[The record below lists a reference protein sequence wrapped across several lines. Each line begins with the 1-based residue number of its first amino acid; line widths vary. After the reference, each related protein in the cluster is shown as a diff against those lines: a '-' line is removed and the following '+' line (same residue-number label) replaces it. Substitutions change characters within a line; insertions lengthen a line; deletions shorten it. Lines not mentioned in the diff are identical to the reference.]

1 MSAPSGK
8 LDQPVSP
15 ARDHISG
22 PHQALMQLVEYGDY
36 ECPYCRRAHHA
47 VRATQQRFGDEFSYT
62 FRHLPN
68 AKLHP
73 NARLAAEA
81 AEAASAQGKFW
92 EMHDALYD
100 STETLDLDGLC
111 AIADRVGLDMDEFRA
126 DLANHT
132 HEARV
137 QEDVDGAIRSH
148 SQGTPTFYVNGR
160 RYDGAWDT
168 DALIEALKPRLGFKM
183 KSLSQDF
190 AGLPAAGGLVLLL
203 SAVVAMIWAN
213 SPWAHGYMKFWETEL
228 VIGVGAWE
236 LSHTLQ
242 EWINEG
248 LMALFFFIVGLEVKR
263 ELTVGEL
270 ASPRK
275 AALPIAAALGGLA
288 APAALYLAFNAGTP
302 VAHGWGIP
310 ISTDTA
316 FTLGLLAL
324 LGPRI
329 PYSLKIFV
337 AALAIADDVG
347 AILVISVFY
356 SSEINLLALGATIGL
371 FVLAMCLNRV
381 RVYRPLPYAVIGIA
395 MWLAVLYTGVHA
407 TLAGV
412 LLAMVIP
419 TRSPPTTG
427 GLLDQ
432 TIAAFKSLEAPLH
445 EQQAD
450 EGRYQAVVRTLETV
464 TERLQSPAQ
473 RLEHSLQPWS
483 TYFVLP
489 LLALANAGI
498 PLSLGDAQLFNSLS
512 VGIVLGLVVG
522 KPLGIALATWLIVRA
537 GVVHLPEGINWRML
551 IGSACLCGIGFT
563 MSIFIANAAF
573 SDLATL
579 QLAKL
584 SIIVASV
591 VAALL
596 GWLLLRDRGAAISH
610 APPENPVPAD

>member
-1 MSAPSGK
+1 MNSKSGK

-36 ECPYCRRAHHA
+36 ECPHCRRAHA
-47 VRATQQRFGDEFSYT
+47 VVRNMQQHFGEEFSYT

-68 AKLHP
+68 VKLHP

-81 AEAASAQGKFW
+81 AEAAAAQGRFW
-92 EMHDALYD
+92 EMHEAMFESPD
-100 STETLDLDGLC
+100 TLDLAGLN
-111 AIADRVGLDMDEFRA
+111 ALAERLELDMKQFRA
-126 DLANHT
+126 DL
-132 HEARV
+132 EAHVHSDRI
-137 QEDVDGAIRSH
+137 QQDLDSAIRSN

-168 DALIEALKPRLGFKM
+168 DALAEALQPRLGFRM

-190 AGLPAAGGLVLLL
+190 AGLPASGGLVLLL
-203 SAVVAMIWAN
+203 SALVAMIWAN
-213 SPWAHGYMKFWETEL
+213 SPWAHGYMTFWETEL
-228 VIGVGAWE
+228 VLGVGSWE
-236 LSHTLQ
+236 LSHSFQ

-270 ASPRK
+270 ATPRK
-275 AALPIAAALGGLA
+275 AALPIAAAVGGLI
-288 APAALYLAFNAGTP
+288 APALLYQLFNAGTP
-302 VAHGWGIP
+302 EAHGWGIP

-324 LGPRI
+324 LGSRV

-356 SSEINLLALGATIGL
+356 SSDLNLLAMAVTLGL
-371 FVLAMCLNRV
+371 FVLAMGLNQA
-381 RVYRPLPYAVIGIA
+381 RVYRPLPYAVIGLGL
-395 MWLAVLYTGVHA
+395 WLAVMYTGVHA

-450 EGRYQAVVRTLETV
+450 EGRYQAVVQTLETV
-464 TERLQSPAQ
+464 TDRLLSPAQ
-473 RLEHSLQPWS
+473 HLERNLQPWS

-498 PLSLGDAQLFNSLS
+498 PISMDDVDLLNPLSLG
-512 VGIVLGLVVG
+512 IMLGLVAG
-522 KPLGIALATWLIVRA
+522 KPLGIGLATWLIVRS
-537 GVVHLPEGINWRML
+537 GVAHLPEGISWRIL
-551 IGSACLCGIGFT
+551 TGAAFLCGIGFT

-579 QLAKL
+579 QQAKL
-584 SIIVASV
+584 SIIVASIM
-591 VAALL
+591 AGLL
-596 GWLLLRDRGAAISH
+596 GWLLLRDRHKTKGA
-610 APPENPVPAD
+610 VGK

>member
-1 MSAPSGK
+1 MSSASGK

-36 ECPYCRRAHHA
+36 ECPHCRRAHRA
-47 VRATQQRFGDEFSYT
+47 VHGMQDRFGDEFSYT

-68 AKLHP
+68 VKLHP

-92 EMHDALYD
+92 EMHDAMFE
-100 STETLDLDGLC
+100 STDPLDFERLC
-111 AIADRVGLDMDEFRA
+111 AIAESLDLDMDEFRA
-126 DLANHT
+126 SLTDHT
-132 HEARV
+132 HDARV
-137 QEDVDGAIRSH
+137 QEDLDSAIRSH

-160 RYDGAWDT
+160 RYDGAWDS
-168 DALIEALKPRLGFKM
+168 DALAEALQPRLGFRL

-190 AGLPAAGGLVLLL
+190 AGLPAAGGLVLLV
-203 SAVVAMIWAN
+203 SAVIAMIWAN
-213 SPWAHGYMKFWETEL
+213 SPWAHSYMEFWETDL
-228 VIGVGAWE
+228 VIGVGAWQ
-236 LSHTLQ
+236 LSHTFQ

-270 ASPRK
+270 ASLRK
-275 AALPIAAALGGLA
+275 AALPIAAAIGGLV
-288 APAALYLAFNAGTP
+288 APAVLYLGFNFGTE

-324 LGPRI
+324 LGPSI
-329 PYSLKIFV
+329 PFSLKIFV

-356 SSEINLLALGATIGL
+356 SSDLNITALAAMVGL
-371 FVLAMCLNRV
+371 FMLGVGLNQA
-381 RVYRPLPYAVIGIA
+381 RVYRPLPYAVLGIA
-395 MWLAVLYTGVHA
+395 LWLAVLYTGVHA

-412 LLAMVIP
+412 LLAMLIP

-445 EQQAD
+445 EQHAD

-464 TERLQSPAQ
+464 TERLQSPAE
-473 RLEHSLQPWS
+473 RLEHNLQPWS

-498 PLSLGDAQLFNSLS
+498 PISLGDAELLNPLSL
-512 VGIVLGLVVG
+512 GIVLGLVVG
-522 KPLGIALATWLIVRA
+522 KPLGIALATWLIVKT
-537 GVVHLPEGINWRML
+537 GVAHLPEGINWRIL
-551 IGSACLCGIGFT
+551 LGASCLCGIGFT

-573 SDLATL
+573 TDVATL
-579 QLAKL
+579 QLSKL

-596 GWLLLRDRGAAISH
+596 GWVLLRERRK
-610 APPENPVPAD
+610 PAKLS

>member
-1 MSAPSGK
+1 MNSQVGK
-8 LDQPVSP
+8 LDRPVSP
-15 ARDHISG
+15 SQDHISG

-36 ECPYCRRAHHA
+36 ECPHCRRAHG
-47 VRATQQRFGDEFSYT
+47 VIRQMQDRFGDEFSYT

-68 AKLHP
+68 VKLHP

-81 AEAASAQGKFW
+81 AEAAGAQGKFW
-92 EMHDALYD
+92 EMHDAMFESPGALSLD
-100 STETLDLDGLC
+100 CLTSLARGLDLDVEQFTADLESG
-111 AIADRVGLDMDEFRA
+111 AYADRVQQDLDSA
-126 DLANHT
+126 
-132 HEARV
+132 V
-137 QEDVDGAIRSH
+137 RSN

-168 DALIEALKPRLGFKM
+168 DALVEALQPRLGFKM

-203 SAVVAMIWAN
+203 SALVAMIWAN
-213 SPWAHGYMKFWETEL
+213 SPWAQGYMDFWETEL
-228 VIGVGAWE
+228 VLGVGHWE
-236 LSHTLQ
+236 LSHTFQ

-270 ASPRK
+270 STPRE
-275 AALPIAAALGGLA
+275 AALPITAAVGGLA
-288 APAALYLAFNAGTP
+288 VPALLYLLFNSGSE

-356 SSEINLLALGATIGL
+356 STDLNLLALAITVGL
-371 FVLAMCLNRV
+371 FLLALALNRA
-381 RVYRPLPYAVIGIA
+381 RVYRPLPYAVIGIGL
-395 MWLAVLYTGVHA
+395 WLAVLYTGVHA

-432 TIAAFKSLEAPLH
+432 TIAAFNSLEAPLH

-450 EGRYQAVVRTLETV
+450 EARYQNVVRTLETV
-464 TERLQSPAQ
+464 TDRLLSPAQ
-473 RLEHSLQPWS
+473 RLERNLQPWS

-498 PLSLGDAQLFNSLS
+498 PINAGDLDLLNPLSLG
-512 VGIVLGLVVG
+512 IILGLVVG
-522 KPLGIALATWLIVRA
+522 KPLGIALATWLVVRVGIA
-537 GVVHLPEGINWRML
+537 HLPDGISWRIL
-551 IGSACLCGIGFT
+551 TGAACLCGIGFT

-573 SDLATL
+573 SDTATL

-591 VAALL
+591 MAAIL
-596 GWLLLRDRGAAISH
+596 GWLLLREKRQRKVASAVQG
-610 APPENPVPAD
+610 PA

>member
-1 MSAPSGK
+1 MDSQSGK

-15 ARDHISG
+15 SRDHISG
-22 PHQALMQLVEYGDY
+22 PHQALMQLVEYGDF
-36 ECPYCRRAHHA
+36 ECPHCRRAHA
-47 VRATQQRFGDEFSYT
+47 VVSKMQQRFGDEFSYT

-68 AKLHP
+68 KKLHP
-73 NARLAAEA
+73 NAELAAEA
-81 AEAASAQGKFW
+81 AEAAAAQGKFW
-92 EMHDALYD
+92 EMHDAMYESSL
-100 STETLDLDGLC
+100 TLDLAGLKTL
-111 AIADRVGLDMDEFRA
+111 AESIGLDMEQFSA
-126 DLANHT
+126 ELENHV
-132 HEARV
+132 HSARV
-137 QEDVDGAIRSH
+137 QQDIDSAIRSNSH
-148 SQGTPTFYVNGR
+148 GTPTFYVNGR

-168 DALIEALKPRLGFKM
+168 DALVEALQPRLGFRM

-203 SAVVAMIWAN
+203 SALVAIIWAN
-213 SPWAHGYMKFWETEL
+213 SPWAQGYMAFWETEL
-228 VIGVGAWE
+228 VVGAGAWE
-236 LSHTLQ
+236 LSHSFQ

-275 AALPIAAALGGLA
+275 AALPIAAAVGGLVV
-288 APAALYLAFNAGTP
+288 PALLYLLFNSGSP

-356 SSEINLLALGATIGL
+356 STDLNLLSLAATVSL
-371 FVLAMCLNRV
+371 FVLGMALNRA
-381 RVYRPLPYAVIGIA
+381 RVYRPLPYAVIGIGL
-395 MWLAVLYTGVHA
+395 WLAVMYTGVHA

-412 LLAMVIP
+412 LLALVIP

-464 TERLQSPAQ
+464 TDRLLSPAQ
-473 RLEHSLQPWS
+473 RLERNLQPWS

-498 PLSLGDAQLFNSLS
+498 PINPGDIDLLNPLSL
-512 VGIVLGLVVG
+512 GIVLGLVVG
-522 KPLGIALATWLIVRA
+522 KPLGIGLATWLIVRS
-537 GVVHLPEGINWRML
+537 GVAHLPEGINWRIL
-551 IGSACLCGIGFT
+551 TGAACLCGIGFT

-573 SDLATL
+573 SDWATL
-579 QLAKL
+579 QQAKL
-584 SIIVASV
+584 SIIIASV
-591 VAALL
+591 MAALL
-596 GWLLLRDRGAAISH
+596 GWLLLREKRKTR
-610 APPENPVPAD
+610 PVPEPLHE

>member
-1 MSAPSGK
+1 MSSASGK

-22 PHQALMQLVEYGDY
+22 PHQAVMQLVEYGDY
-36 ECPYCRRAHHA
+36 ECPHCRRAHFA
-47 VRATQQRFGDEFSYT
+47 VRGMQDRFGEDFSYT

-68 AKLHP
+68 VKLHP
-73 NARLAAEA
+73 NAQMAAEA

-92 EMHDALYD
+92 EMHDAMY
-100 STETLDLDGLC
+100 ETTDPLDFERLCAMAQELDLDL
-111 AIADRVGLDMDEFRA
+111 ETFKA
-126 DLANHT
+126 DLTNHT
-132 HEARV
+132 YNARV
-137 QEDVDGAIRSH
+137 QEDLDSAIRSH

-168 DALIEALKPRLGFKM
+168 GALVEALKPRLGFKM

-190 AGLPAAGGLVLLL
+190 AGLPAAGGLVLLV
-203 SAVVAMIWAN
+203 SAVIAMIWAN
-213 SPWAHGYMKFWETEL
+213 SPWAHGYMEFWETDL
-228 VIGVGAWE
+228 VIGVGTWE
-236 LSHTLQ
+236 LSHTFQ
-242 EWINEG
+242 EWINED

-263 ELTVGEL
+263 EFTVGEL
-270 ASPRK
+270 ATPRK
-275 AALPIAAALGGLA
+275 AALPIAAAIGGLI
-288 APAALYLAFNAGTP
+288 APAVLYLAFNFGTP

-324 LGPRI
+324 LGPSI

-356 SSEINLLALGATIGL
+356 SSDLNMTALATTIGL
-371 FVLAMCLNRV
+371 FVLAMGLNRA
-381 RVYRPLPYAVIGIA
+381 RVYRPLPYAVIGILL
-395 MWLAVLYTGVHA
+395 WLAVLYTGVHA

-450 EGRYQAVVRTLETV
+450 ESRYQAVVRTLETV
-464 TERLQSPAQ
+464 TDRLQSPAQ
-473 RLEHSLQPWS
+473 RLEHQLQPWS

-498 PLSLGDAQLFNSLS
+498 PISLGDAELFNPLS
-512 VGIVLGLVVG
+512 VGIVLGLVLG
-522 KPLGIALATWLIVRA
+522 KPLGIGLATWLIVKA
-537 GVVHLPEGINWRML
+537 GVSRLPEGINWRVL
-551 IGSACLCGIGFT
+551 TGAACLCGIGFT

-573 SDLATL
+573 TDMATL
-579 QLAKL
+579 QLSKL

-596 GWLLLRDRGAAISH
+596 GWLLLRERRRVVQ
-610 APPENPVPAD
+610 PN